1 MSGTMHHLLLQ
12 QLVGICHSAQ
22 STRLCVQAE
31 DWGHLNCVTLY
42 IKAFTYILT
51 AGVMQIRGEFVVFDN
66 GLIQL
71 VQFSPRSGSG
81 PAFMA
86 HETRTSPAYIAA
98 PHICFWVQDE
108 VDFNHYIAQLEA
120 RASSLGLNEVK
131 VNRPVEVRLQ
141 TYKVTGEM
149 LTGKS
154 KINQRSINCRIV
166 N

>member
-1 MSGTMHHLLLQ
+1 MKTFTFIL
-12 QLVGICHSAQ
+12 SA
-22 STRLCVQAE
+22 C
-31 DWGHLNCVTLY
+31 
-42 IKAFTYILT
+42 
-51 AGVMQIRGEFVVFDN
+51 VMQVRGEFVVFDN

-71 VQFSPRSGSG
+71 IEFSPRSGSG

-141 TYKVTGEM
+141 RYEVTGDV

-154 KINQRSINCRIV
+154 NINQRSIKLQNCPLNLAVLIRSCWLTTHFALLSACFVKRSAVSIP
-166 N
+166 